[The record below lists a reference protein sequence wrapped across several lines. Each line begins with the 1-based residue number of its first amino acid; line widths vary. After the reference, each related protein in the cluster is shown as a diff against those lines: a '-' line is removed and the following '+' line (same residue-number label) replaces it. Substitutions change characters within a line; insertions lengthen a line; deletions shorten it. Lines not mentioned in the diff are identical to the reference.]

1 MKKDIIRKKYIMF
14 RHELDRKIALNLSDR
29 ISEKLFKTNEYAEAK
44 EIFTYIGVKNE
55 VETYNIVGRALR
67 DKKRV
72 AVPKV
77 HGDTTMEFYYIN
89 SLEELQN
96 ARFGLLEPSD
106 TATLAAPN
114 DKTLFI
120 VPGVAFDTS
129 GNRIGFGAGYYDTY
143 LKNNKH
149 GIMIGLAY
157 DFQIIEKLP
166 RDDFDVP
173 VHIVITEAKVY
184 SYK

>member
-1 MKKDIIRKKYIMF
+1 MKKEIIRKKYIMF

-29 ISEKLFKTNEYAEAK
+29 ITDKLFKTKEYNEAD

-55 VETYNIVGRALR
+55 VETYNIVGKALK
-67 DKKRV
+67 DKKRI

-77 HGDTTMEFYYIN
+77 FDNTTMEFYYIN
-89 SLEELQN
+89 SLEELQK
-96 ARFGLLEPSD
+96 ARFGLLEPSEM
-106 TATLAAPN
+106 AKQALPN

-143 LKNNKH
+143 LKNNNH
-149 GIMIGLAY
+149 GIMIGIAY
-157 DFQIIEKLP
+157 DFQIVDKLP

-173 VHIVITEAKVY
+173 VDIVITEANIY